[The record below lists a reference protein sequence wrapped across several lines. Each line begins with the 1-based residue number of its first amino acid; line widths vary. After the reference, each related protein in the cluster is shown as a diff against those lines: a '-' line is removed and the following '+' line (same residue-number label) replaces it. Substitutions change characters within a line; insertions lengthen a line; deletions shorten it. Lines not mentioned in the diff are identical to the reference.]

1 MCGGVEG
8 HWHAPIRPRQPAA
21 IDQQPQAAGLI
32 VERLQQLD
40 ASAAITQAVIQQ
52 QAVLAVKTAMQL
64 YPVKR
69 RIGQL
74 LNSRHGQRRLDAAF
88 GIGIEQ
94 HAFFI
99 GPAQLPAAE
108 RNQPRQQ
115 R

>member
-1 MCGGVEG
+1 ML
-8 HWHAPIRPRQPAA
+8 A
-21 IDQQPQAAGLI
+21 I
-32 VERLQQLD
+32 E
-40 ASAAITQAVIQQ
+40 
-52 QAVLAVKTAMQL
+52 TAMQV

-74 LNSRHGQRRLDAAF
+74 LDLRHGQRRLDAAF

-108 RNQPRQQ
+108 RDQARQQ